1 MIPNT
6 SVRRSDLFTSRRNT
20 LFTSSEYAST
30 PFTEIYDVIP
40 DKYGDVWTGGRT
52 SDRIYRLDP
61 KTGRMAAYLLPNKT
75 NIRRV
80 DVDSSTNPPVF
91 WVGDDHSPTIYRL
104 EPLDKSFEF

>member
-1 MIPNT
+1 MDAQF
-6 SVRRSDLFTSRRNT
+6 RWWFAESRVDNIT
-20 LFTSSEYAST
+20 LFDPKTERFQEWPAST

-61 KTGRMAAYLLPNKT
+61 KTGHMAAYLLPNKT

-104 EPLDKSFEF
+104 EPLD